1 MQISRKNDNK
11 NRQVNLTLVFT
22 EEELTPF
29 MKKGANI
36 VSKQVNIPGYRKG
49 KATQELLEQYGYG
62 DRIFRESLNIL
73 LPEKINEALDTE
85 KIKPFYDPQFEKI
98 DRNPLTIK
106 LLIPIEPKVD
116 LPEYSSISVKRNET
130 KITVKEINKTIE
142 DMKEQSIPW
151 ESVEGLVELNKLVT
165 VDVHAKIGE
174 ENIISQKGIELLL
187 SSDEILVPGF
197 KEALLGMSSKQQKRF
212 SINVPKDHS
221 NKQIADKTLNFHVL
235 LKEIKEKEI
244 KDLND
249 DIAVNLG
256 YSDLKDMKKKV
267 KDRLVNDA
275 MQRDQQQYQEALFTS
290 ILEKSSFSVSPVLI
304 ELEKEQLKKEKS
316 TQQNTQNMS
325 TVVEEE
331 AKNQETIDK
340 EIDDEVNSRF
350 KNTLVMREVSKQQKI
365 EITEEIINE
374 ELKRIFPDNSIDKIS
389 KNRDI
394 GRIRNSVRNNMLR
407 KQILNTIEVLVGKKV
422 KKTSSNSTK
431 EKTKVSKKET

>member
-1 MQISRKNDNK
+1 M
-11 NRQVNLTLVFT
+11 
-22 EEELTPF
+22 
-29 MKKGANI
+29 
-36 VSKQVNIPGYRKG
+36 
-49 KATQELLEQYGYG
+49 
-62 DRIFRESLNIL
+62 
-73 LPEKINEALDTE
+73 
-85 KIKPFYDPQFEKI
+85 
-98 DRNPLTIK
+98 
-106 LLIPIEPKVD
+106 
-116 LPEYSSISVKRNET
+116 PEYSSISVKRNET

-142 DMKEQSIPW
+142 DMKEQSNPW
-151 ESVEGLVELNKLVT
+151 ESVEGMVELNKLVT
-165 VDVHAKIGE
+165 VDVHAKSGE
-174 ENIISQKGIELLL
+174 ENIISQKGVELLL

-212 SINVPKDHS
+212 SIDVPKDHS
-221 NKQIADKTLNFHVL
+221 NKQIADKTVNFHVL
-235 LKEIKEKEI
+235 LKEIKEKKI
-244 KDLND
+244 KDLDD

-290 ILEKSSFSVSPVLI
+290 VLEKSSFSVSPVLI

-325 TVVEEE
+325 TVVEEK

-340 EIDDEVNSRF
+340 EIDDEVNARF

-365 EITEEIINE
+365 EITEENINE
-374 ELKRIFPDNSIDKIS
+374 ELKRIFPDNSINKIS

-407 KQILNTIEVLVGKKV
+407 KHILNAIEVLAGKKV
-422 KKTSSNSTK
+422 EKTGNNSSK

>member
-22 EEELTPF
+22 EEELAPF

-49 KATQELLEQYGYG
+49 KASKELLEQYGYG

-174 ENIISQKGIELLL
+174 ENIISQKGVELLL

-212 SINVPKDHS
+212 SIDVPKDHS

-331 AKNQETIDK
+331 VKNQETIDK

-394 GRIRNSVRNNMLR
+394 ARIRNSVRNNMLR

-422 KKTSSNSTK
+422 KKTGNNSSK

>member
-1 MQISRKNDNK
+1 MQISRKNDNE
-11 NRQVNLTLVFT
+11 NRQVSLTLVFT

-49 KATQELLEQYGYG
+49 KATKELLEQYGYE

-73 LPEKINEALDTE
+73 LPEKVNEALGIE

-106 LLIPIEPKVD
+106 LLIPIEPKVN

-142 DMKEQSIPW
+142 DMKEQSNPW
-151 ESVEGLVELNKLVT
+151 ESVEGMVELNKLVT
-165 VDVHAKIGE
+165 VDVHAKSGE
-174 ENIISQKGIELLL
+174 ENIISQKGVELLL

-212 SINVPKDHS
+212 SIDVPKDHS
-221 NKQIADKTLNFHVL
+221 NKQIADKTVNFHVL
-235 LKEIKEKEI
+235 LKEIKEKKI
-244 KDLND
+244 KDLDD

-290 ILEKSSFSVSPVLI
+290 VLEKSSFSVSPVLI

-325 TVVEEE
+325 TVVEEK

-340 EIDDEVNSRF
+340 EIDDEVNARF

-365 EITEEIINE
+365 EITEENINE
-374 ELKRIFPDNSIDKIS
+374 ELKRIFPDNSINKIS

-407 KQILNTIEVLVGKKV
+407 KHILNAIEVLAGKKV
-422 KKTSSNSTK
+422 EKTGNNSSK